1 MCVPKSNSN
10 DRYAITCDVIAYH
23 LVHFVSIRLI
33 NKCWSGIDFI
43 FTSDRAIYSSF
54 MKISVPSPVFR
65 GKNTKMKVKL
75 CKVYTLECQQRDE
88 ICFKYNKIREIDTLE
103 RQTMGVN
110 KYASTFPMASCNKKR
125 CNHRKKNVA

>member
-10 DRYAITCDVIAYH
+10 DQYAIICDVIAYH

-33 NKCWSGIDFI
+33 NKCRSGIDFI

-75 CKVYTLECQQRDE
+75 RKVYTRKCQQGDE
-88 ICFKYNKIREIDTLE
+88 ICFRYNKIRKIDTLE